1 MQNKSPIEPIRRVA
15 EAHELLWNLTL
26 RELRTKYRKS
36 VLGWT
41 WSMLNPLA
49 TVAIYSFLFGYL
61 FGADAPVG
69 IHSGVRA
76 FSLYL
81 LCALLPWNFFML
93 VTNMGMGAIIGNAGL
108 VKKVAFPREVLVF
121 SNTLHG
127 LVQFSIELLLLT
139 VVLVIAGSHF
149 FVWIPVILVQMLLLA
164 FFASGLA
171 LALAAGNV
179 YFRDLGYLWQIFTQV
194 WFFATPIVYMQAL
207 IEEKVAPW
215 ALWIWKLNPMAV
227 FAQGFRRSMY
237 DNTFPGWD
245 NLGACAAVALLSM
258 VIGWSIF
265 TKLSLRFAEE
275 L

>member
-1 MQNKSPIEPIRRVA
+1 MQTKSPIEPIRRVA